1 MLGGAVVLA
10 IVAAAACGFNPINKM
25 LWSSTFVC
33 AVGAYSLGMMALFY
47 YLVDVRG
54 WQKWT
59 LIFRVVGM
67 NSITIYMAQR
77 IIGFSGISRF
87 FFGGIAGM
95 CPEGWAAVINSFG
108 YILVSWLFLYFLYRK
123 KTFLKI

>member
-1 MLGGAVVLA
+1 MGSVENTRKNF
-10 IVAAAACGFNPINKM
+10 IYNYCISN
-25 LWSSTFVC
+25 LWSH
-33 AVGAYSLGMMALFY
+33 G
-47 YLVDVRG
+47 
-54 WQKWT
+54 
-59 LIFRVVGM
+59 
-67 NSITIYMAQR
+67 
-77 IIGFSGISRF
+77 GFFTGGVKGF